1 MKYITA
7 GGVQSRGWLQFIVQ
21 SLKTLFGSGKDAAPS
36 FILYPAIDID
46 ITSAAAQLLP
56 TQ

>member
-7 GGVQSRGWLQFIVQ
+7 RGVQSRGWLQFIVQ
-21 SLKTLFGSGKDAAPS
+21 SLKTLFGSWKDAAPS
-36 FILYPAIDID
+36 FILYPTIDID

-56 TQ
+56 PQ